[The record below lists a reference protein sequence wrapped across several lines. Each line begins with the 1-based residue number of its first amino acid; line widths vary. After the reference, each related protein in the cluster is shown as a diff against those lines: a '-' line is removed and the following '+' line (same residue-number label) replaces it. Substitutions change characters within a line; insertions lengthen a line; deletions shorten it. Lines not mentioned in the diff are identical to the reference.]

1 MQGIHSFVPLKCS
14 KTCHLKGNASRFS
27 VYTYNSFN
35 FLQCFVFLL
44 NTLPLIKSISVH
56 VSVYQ
61 IFVLDCVEYLCFIP
75 SNHQRTVKMSSVS
88 RFLC

>member
-1 MQGIHSFVPLKCS
+1 MPQGFQFIHITPLTS
-14 KTCHLKGNASRFS
+14 YS
-27 VYTYNSFN
+27 VLF
-35 FLQCFVFLL
+35 FLL